1 MTMRECRLLLPLL
14 ATSLTSQHLYVVVH
28 TDYGLRYSGIGIASV
43 ITITYISMYYNVI
56 ISWV

>member
-28 TDYGLRYSGIGIASV
+28 TDHGLRYSGIGIISV